1 MKYRLRLLSKISYF
15 LILVL
20 FIIIGGSIGYHFI
33 EGYDWVD
40 AYYMTVIT
48 VSTVGFREISELTTH
63 GKIFTTILIFTSL
76 GTFAFA
82 ITAIT
87 TFLFGGKYKKYMRE
101 SKQEED
107 IEKISNHIII
117 CGYGRV
123 GKQVAEDLS
132 ATGTSFMVVEQE
144 LSVIESAAEEKN
156 YLFLHGSATEDSI
169 LKKAKLDQAK
179 ALITCLPN
187 DADNV
192 YVVLSAREYVPGSL
206 IISRASTESAVKKL
220 KMAGANNVIL
230 PDSIGGSHMASLIS
244 NPDVMEFLDIV
255 RVRGTSGSN
264 INSISFSELP
274 KELQNKTI
282 GELEAKKMT
291 GVTIIGFKTPDGD
304 YVINPDFE
312 THVVPHSKLFVLGT
326 NAQIV
331 KFKQLFRLNH

>member
-1 MKYRLRLLSKISYF
+1 
-15 LILVL
+15 L
-20 FIIIGGSIGYHFI
+20 FIIFGGSVGYHFI
-33 EGYDWVD
+33 EGYEWVD

-48 VSTVGFREISELTTH
+48 VSTVGFREISELTTN
-63 GKIFTTILIFTSL
+63 GKIFTTLLIFTSL

-107 IEKISNHIII
+107 IEKIANHIII
-117 CGYGRV
+117 CGFGRV
-123 GKQVAEDLS
+123 GRQVAEDLS
-132 ATGTSFMVVEQE
+132 ATGTSFLIIEQDN
-144 LSVIESAAEEKN
+144 SVIENAGEELN
-156 YLFLHGSATEDSI
+156 YLFLSGSATEDST

-192 YVVLSAREYVPGSL
+192 YVVLSAREYVPSSL

-326 NAQIV
+326 NAQID

>member
-1 MKYRLRLLSKISYF
+1 MKYRFRLLSKISYF
-15 LILVL
+15 LLLVL
-20 FIIIGGSIGYHFI
+20 FIIIGGSVGYHFI
-33 EGYDWVD
+33 EGYEWID

-48 VSTVGFREISELTTH
+48 VSTVGFREITELSSS

-87 TFLFGGKYKKYMRE
+87 TFLFGGNYKKYMRE

-107 IEKISNHIII
+107 LEKITNHIII

-123 GKQVAEDLS
+123 GRQVADDLAS
-132 ATGTSFMVVEQE
+132 TGTTFLVIEQDA
-144 LSVIESAAEEKN
+144 SVIESASEEKN

-169 LKKAKLDQAK
+169 LKKAKLEQAR

-192 YVVLSAREYVPGSL
+192 YVVLSAREFVPASL

-230 PDSIGGSHMASLIS
+230 PDTIGGSHMASLIS

-282 GELEAKKMT
+282 GELEAKRMT
-291 GVTIIGFKTPDGD
+291 GVTIIGFKNPDGD

-312 THVVPHSKLFVLGT
+312 TLVVPHSKLFVLGT
-326 NAQIV
+326 NEQIT